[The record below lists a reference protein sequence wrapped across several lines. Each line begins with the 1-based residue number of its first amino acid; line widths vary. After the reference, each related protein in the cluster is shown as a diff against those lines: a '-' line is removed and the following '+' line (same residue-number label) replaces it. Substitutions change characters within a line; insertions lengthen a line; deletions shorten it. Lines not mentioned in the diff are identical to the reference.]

1 MVPPAPN
8 TRLVT
13 RLGAIALAALTS
25 ATLVAPPGQAAAPER
40 RPAPSHIA
48 LPNGFQ
54 PEGIATKG
62 KFAYLGSRADGDIY
76 RVNLKTG
83 RGRVLAQGP
92 GTPSLGMK
100 VDGRGRLFVSGGT
113 GGDARVVNTRTGRTI
128 RGYQLTTDEGGAF
141 VNDVVLTP
149 RAAWFTD
156 SAQQQLYR
164 VAIGKHGK
172 LGAARRVP
180 LTGQWKQIEGNN
192 ANGIARTPDG
202 RALLVVNSSS
212 GVLYNVGLGGRATA
226 LNATGP
232 LLTNGDGLWR
242 EGRTLYVVQ
251 NQLNRIAV
259 LRLNAAG
266 TTATLL
272 RYLTSSD
279 FDVPTTIARY
289 RGSFYLPNARF
300 TTTPTAGTAY
310 WIARLRV
317 PR

>member
-1 MVPPAPN
+1 MVISAR
-8 TRLVT
+8 TARLTV
-13 RLGAIALAALTS
+13 RAAALATAALTS
-25 ATLVAPPGQAAAPER
+25 ASLVAPPGQAAAPER

-76 RVNLKTG
+76 RVNLTTG
-83 RGRVLAQGP
+83 RGRVISQGP

-113 GGDARVVNTRTGRTI
+113 GGDARVIDTRTGRLI

-141 VNDVVLTP
+141 VNDVILTK

-172 LGAARRVP
+172 LGAARTVH
-180 LTGQWKQIEGNN
+180 LSGQWKQVEGNN
-192 ANGIARTPDG
+192 ANGIARTPDQ
-202 RALLVVNSSS
+202 RALLVINSSS
-212 GVLYNVGLGGRATA
+212 GVLYRVGAAGKATA
-226 LNATGP
+226 VNATGP

-242 EGRTLYVVQ
+242 EGRKLFVVQ

-259 LRLNAAG
+259 LRLNPAG
-266 TTATLL
+266 TAFTLL
-272 RYLTSSD
+272 RYRTSSD

-289 RGSFYLPNARF
+289 RGSLYLPNARF
-300 TTTPTAGTAY
+300 STPATATTPY
-310 WIARLRV
+310 WITRLSA